1 MKWLKRLYMALI
13 TKDKTEVKNPKNVV
27 DFSKQEL
34 EFLLSTIANSTF
46 EGKDVQLVYETAVKI
61 QKQIMEM

>member
-1 MKWLKRLYMALI
+1 MALI
-13 TKDKTEVKNPKNVV
+13 TKDKTEVKKPKNVV
-27 DFSKQEL
+27 EFSKHEL

>member
-1 MKWLKRLYMALI
+1 MALI
-13 TKDKTEVKNPKNVV
+13 TKDKTDVKNPKNVV